1 MFNDAAL
8 IEGLHMVVAAFQAVG
23 FAVAGLH
30 ALLFLRTRLPVHALA
45 LRIALTMGALA
56 ALAQPLVGHVAAE
69 GVAERQP
76 AKLAAMEALF
86 ETQTRAPLL
95 VGGIPDEETGTVV
108 YAIEL
113 PGLLSLL
120 AHRDLDSE
128 VMGLDRVPREDWP
141 PVTVV
146 HFAFQIMV
154 AIGSL
159 QAAVGAAALAAMR
172 WWPDRLNDRRVL
184 LGLFAGAP
192 LGFVAIEAG
201 WTVTEVGRQPWIIYG
216 LMRTA
221 DALTPRPGVSVTLL
235 GYALLYGLLT
245 GVVVLLLHRQ
255 IQALH
260 RQQGVVP

>member
-1 MFNDAAL
+1 MFVVCANAWMNSPAGFDWNGGNPINIDPWAAMFNDAAL

-95 VGGIPDEETGTVV
+95 VGGIPDEETGTVA

-128 VMGLDRVPREDWP
+128 VMGLDPEGSPQNRRPFEHPRG
-141 PVTVV
+141 
-146 HFAFQIMV
+146 H
-154 AIGSL
+154 
-159 QAAVGAAALAAMR
+159 
-172 WWPDRLNDRRVL
+172 
-184 LGLFAGAP
+184 
-192 LGFVAIEAG
+192 
-201 WTVTEVGRQPWIIYG
+201 TVTP
-216 LMRTA
+216 
-221 DALTPRPGVSVTLL
+221 
-235 GYALLYGLLT
+235 
-245 GVVVLLLHRQ
+245 
-255 IQALH
+255 
-260 RQQGVVP
+260 QGA